1 MGAKKNKN
9 AKVSANAKAYT
20 LTDEERAAAARLLE
34 RIKRSPALPRFKVE
48 TNSDSSKI
56 GYDHENQT
64 VGAILLSD
72 ALGISDEF
80 LRDCLVSQL
89 ADVAGEGKAVTSRQL
104 NNIAALVAAISP
116 RDSTEAIL
124 ACQMAAIHNATMT
137 AARRLSNV
145 ETIPQQDS
153 ASNMLNKLA
162 RTFTTQMETLKKYR
176 STGEQNIRVQ
186 HVNVSAS
193 QAVVGINQG
202 GGGAHE
208 NPSQSHAPCRD
219 DECGAALLSHEQAV
233 PMSMPGTGGEREVCV
248 PDARSPRGS
257 TDGET

>member
-1 MGAKKNKN
+1 MGLKKNKDGN
-9 AKVSANAKAYT
+9 ASANAKPYT
-20 LTDEERAAAARLLE
+20 LTDEERAAAARLAE
-34 RIKRSPALPRFKVE
+34 RRKRSPVLPRLKVE
-48 TNSDSSKI
+48 TKSNASII

-64 VGAILLSD
+64 AGAILLSD

-80 LRDCLVSQL
+80 LTDCLVSQL
-89 ADVAGEGKAVTSRQL
+89 ANVAGEGKAVTSRQL

-137 AARRLSNV
+137 AARRLSHV
-145 ETIPQQDS
+145 ETVPQQES

-162 RTFTTQMETLKKYR
+162 RTFSTQVETLKKYR

-193 QAVVGINQG
+193 QAVVGIHQG
-202 GGGAHE
+202 GGEAHE
-208 NPSQSHAPCRD
+208 KPSQSHAPCQN
-219 DECGAALLSHEQAV
+219 DERGAAMLSHEQTD
-233 PMSMPGTGGEREVCV
+233 PMPMPGAGGEREICV
-248 PDARSPRGS
+248 PNARSTRRR